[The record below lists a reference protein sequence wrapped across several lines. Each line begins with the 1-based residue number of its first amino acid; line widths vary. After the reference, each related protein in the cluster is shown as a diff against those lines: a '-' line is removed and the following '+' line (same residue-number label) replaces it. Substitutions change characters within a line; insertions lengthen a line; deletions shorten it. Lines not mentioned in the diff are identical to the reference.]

1 MSTYK
6 PPAQI
11 RSERVRGRI
20 RDTVAA
26 IRSEIEASPKK
37 VYPGEKRL
45 TVAEI
50 TRRAC
55 ASRNTVE
62 DMEEVHELLAW
73 YRAAHAKVETKGR
86 RTKPDYLQALDNS
99 ERLLRLQD
107 ADRLAMQAEIKRY
120 RNEIARLKDLL
131 SEREA
136 VIEGLRSEIDPQVH
150 PLHSKS
156 QQGYWND

>member
-1 MSTYK
+1 MSTSK

-20 RDTVAA
+20 RETLDV
-26 IRSEIEASPKK
+26 IRSEIETSPKR

-50 TRRAC
+50 TRRAS

-73 YRAAHAKVETKGR
+73 YRAIHAKEASNGKR
-86 RTKPDYLQALDNS
+86 AKPDYLQALDKS

-107 ADRLAMQAEIKRY
+107 ADRLAMQVEIKRY
-120 RNEIARLKDLL
+120 QEEIARLTNRLA
-131 SEREA
+131 ECEA
-136 VIEGLRSEIDPQVH
+136 VIEGLSSEVDPQVVS
-150 PLHSKS
+150 LHSKS
-156 QQGYWND
+156 SKDYWDD